1 MGQEI
6 RNETGKSVD
15 SDRRSEASLRWGL
28 TLKLMVINK
37 LHLLAL
43 QNIVLFMFKLDLT
56 KLKNDITLNKDV
68 MFFLMFV
75 IYLLIA

>member
-15 SDRRSEASLRWGL
+15 SDRRSEAWLRWGL

-43 QNIVLFMFKLDLT
+43 QNIVLFMFKLNLT

-68 MFFLMFV
+68 MFF
-75 IYLLIA
+75 